1 MLSATG
7 GGLDRAPQR
16 LAVAHQLIE
25 IRCAARD
32 LGNGSVADC
41 RTEGE
46 VDGFYWTDSAPDIVN
61 PGREEQGSVSV

>member
-7 GGLDRAPQR
+7 GGVDRAPQR

-41 RTEGE
+41 RTEDGDIHLLEE
-46 VDGFYWTDSAPDIVN
+46 VAEGGI
-61 PGREEQGSVSV
+61 